1 MSGLRTKR
9 TTLTRRRD
17 VRLLTPWRRS
27 SSDTVANHRGAIT
40 PQVPKVSPP
49 RSAASLSSKGNMEK
63 TMIRLANARYDRA
76 AHLSFGQPV
85 PSSSWLF
92 SVPWAVIVPM
102 AVGGPFRIHSNIT
115 PINAPTTGPT
125 I

>member
-1 MSGLRTKR
+1 MNSLMSTSMAQSRRANRADECLLLGAKR
-9 TTLTRRRD
+9 TSLIRSLMSANDPKPTS
-17 VRLLTPWRRS
+17 TPWTYS
-27 SSDTVANHRGAIT
+27 SSETVANLM
-40 PQVPKVSPP
+40 SP
-49 RSAASLSSKGNMEK
+49 
-63 TMIRLANARYDRA
+63 RLHHAG
-76 AHLSFGQPV
+76 LEPV

>member
-1 MSGLRTKR
+1 MPTMSMSASGGKADFLIYAVVSATDPKQ
-9 TTLTRRRD
+9 TFS
-17 VRLLTPWRRS
+17 TPWTCN
-27 SSDTVANHRGAIT
+27 SSDTVA
-40 PQVPKVSPP
+40 SLMSP
-49 RSAASLSSKGNMEK
+49 RSYHAGRE
-63 TMIRLANARYDRA
+63 
-76 AHLSFGQPV
+76 PV

>member
-1 MSGLRTKR
+1 MPVEY
-9 TTLTRRRD
+9 TLTQRQPVICWSD
-17 VRLLTPWRRS
+17 QMSASGTLQTLMPTLSISALEGSMSLNDPKQTFSTPWTCS
-27 SSDTVANHRGAIT
+27 SSETVANLM
-40 PQVPKVSPP
+40 SPRRHHAGREP
-49 RSAASLSSKGNMEK
+49 L
-63 TMIRLANARYDRA
+63 
-76 AHLSFGQPV
+76 

-115 PINAPTTGPT
+115 PINAPTNGPT

>member
-1 MSGLRTKR
+1 MWVLLMLPRFGGAFSQCLFVHSADFDAEAEQCLLWRVKR
-9 TTLTRRRD
+9 TSPICAQFPLMDLT
-17 VRLLTPWRRS
+17 TPWTCS
-27 SSDTVANHRGAIT
+27 SSETVANLM
-40 PQVPKVSPP
+40 SP
-49 RSAASLSSKGNMEK
+49 RRHHAGRE
-63 TMIRLANARYDRA
+63 
-76 AHLSFGQPV
+76 PV

>member
-1 MSGLRTKR
+1 MGLMRPLATNSYSANRRAWSTIARSGS
-9 TTLTRRRD
+9 
-17 VRLLTPWRRS
+17 RLKAEMPNQLCANDPKQTFSTSWTYS
-27 SSDTVANHRGAIT
+27 SSETVANLM
-40 PQVPKVSPP
+40 SP
-49 RSAASLSSKGNMEK
+49 RRHHAGRE
-63 TMIRLANARYDRA
+63 
-76 AHLSFGQPV
+76 PV